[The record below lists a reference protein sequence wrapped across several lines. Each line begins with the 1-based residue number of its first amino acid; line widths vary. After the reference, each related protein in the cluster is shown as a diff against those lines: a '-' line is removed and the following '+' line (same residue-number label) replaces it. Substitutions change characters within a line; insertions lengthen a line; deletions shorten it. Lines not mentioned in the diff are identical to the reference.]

1 MIIPLRT
8 TPRQRLNRRLDAMI
22 AIIEASKNEDLLTQL
37 EARAGITE
45 RVDLSVLLVL
55 LYWHLVEHP
64 L

>member
-1 MIIPLRT
+1 MRIPLRT
-8 TPRQRLNRRLDAMI
+8 TPRHRLNRRLDAMI
-22 AIIEASKNEDLLTQL
+22 AIIEASKNEDMLTQL